1 MTRTAAEKDP
11 AGRSPRRGGTTNP
24 MGRVTRRKTP
34 RRRRAGAA
42 VNPGRTRANVTRA
55 TQADGKGQRAS
66 GPRASRAP
74 RPASL
79 RQWLPALRH
88 PGGLGLGVIVAV
100 VEGTGNGW
108 DQVVA
113 TAHRLTVLP
122 RSRRT
127 RQAKG
132 SLKPEQTNSRAA
144 RALLRAGRTEE
155 LARVLGALGSTHR
168 LRILFKLLEGAA
180 TYRTLQKVTGLKAGP
195 LYHHISQ
202 LRLAE
207 LVGPKQRD
215 LYDLTRAGRNV
226 VVVASVLGSLSRD
239 RRPRPAPIV

>member
-1 MTRTAAEKDP
+1 M
-11 AGRSPRRGGTTNP
+11 
-24 MGRVTRRKTP
+24 
-34 RRRRAGAA
+34 
-42 VNPGRTRANVTRA
+42 
-55 TQADGKGQRAS
+55 
-66 GPRASRAP
+66 
-74 RPASL
+74 
-79 RQWLPALRH
+79 
-88 PGGLGLGVIVAV
+88 GVIVGV
-100 VEGTGNGW
+100 VEGTGDGW

-113 TAHRLTVLP
+113 AAHRLTALP
-122 RSRRT
+122 RSRLT

-144 RALLRAGRTEE
+144 RAILRAGRTEE

-195 LYHHISQ
+195 LYHHIAQ